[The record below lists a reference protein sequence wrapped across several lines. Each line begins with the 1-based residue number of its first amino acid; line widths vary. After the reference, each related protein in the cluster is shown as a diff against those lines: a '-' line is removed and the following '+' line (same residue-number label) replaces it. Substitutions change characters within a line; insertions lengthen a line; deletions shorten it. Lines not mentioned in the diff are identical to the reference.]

1 VSPSRRRTL
10 VVIAVATLVGVG
22 AGVVIGL
29 AEDDEPEPGAGSA
42 PPATSTTAEQ
52 PAEDPQAGS
61 NGGGGGGEDEPQL
74 PPEEEDP
81 QGAEPGPSGPAP
93 ETTDERAA
101 ASAARGYVQALDRRA
116 GAAVCAT
123 FAPRALDGIEFP
135 VERSSCPA
143 TVEASLG
150 FKRRGF
156 PVWESSEMTDAVSAE
171 VNGETARVVA
181 TIFTVYAD
189 VREPTIEDDIIYL
202 RRSGDRWQIAKPSL
216 TLHRAIGDADP
227 PPSALSP
234 PGG

>member
-1 VSPSRRRTL
+1 MSPSRRRTL
-10 VVIAVATLVGVG
+10 VVIAVATLVGIG

-42 PPATSTTAEQ
+42 PPATATTAPE
-52 PAEDPQAGS
+52 PADDKQGS
-61 NGGGGGGEDEPQL
+61 PGGDEKRESQL

-93 ETTDERAA
+93 ETSDERAA

-123 FAPRALDGIEFP
+123 FAPGALDGFEFP
-135 VERSSCPA
+135 VARPSCPA

-156 PVWESSEMTDAVSAE
+156 PVWESSEMTDAVSAR
-171 VNGETARVVA
+171 VTGGEARVVA
-181 TIFTVYAD
+181 TVFTVYSD

-216 TLHRAIGDADP
+216 TLYRAIGDADP

-234 PGG
+234 P